1 MLVCDLLFPLHNL
14 NESVDE
20 LKLAPY
26 LKRLVG
32 KAKEQFELKDPMIV
46 KANGKSCMIT
56 VAKSKTMKVSSF
68 TDEVAETKLERSA
81 FQHLTLEL
89 LKPQFSSK
97 IDQLS
102 LKGNIHLQVIVNGDD
117 PVSKLLSL
125 FSEDFSRQLLRMRL
139 PLVDRHLP
147 VNLRLDFHVALPMR
161 RTFDFKQKGL
171 YPLSDY

>member
-1 MLVCDLLFPLHNL
+1 
-14 NESVDE
+14 VDE

-46 KANGKSCMIT
+46 KANGKSSMIT

-125 FSEDFSRQLLRMRL
+125 FSEDFSR
-139 PLVDRHLP
+139 
-147 VNLRLDFHVALPMR
+147 
-161 RTFDFKQKGL
+161 
-171 YPLSDY
+171 